1 MVHPPPDAAG
11 EIVSADVS
19 SELFGLP
26 AVNASQAQ
34 ARCGRVVEGGRPCS
48 REEFL
53 TNFPRRYPVFPPYAA
68 VSYSN
73 VAFAIVGAALETV
86 TNQSYETLV
95 TREIFEPLQMSR
107 TSVVAPLDNSWGI
120 RPFGPNAWDLDLGF
134 DSPAGS
140 VYSSTNDLTKLG
152 RAILQ
157 STLLRPSQTRRWL
170 KPQAHTASLE
180 LNIGAPWEIVRL
192 SDRTPDGR
200 AVDLYL
206 KGGGLGQYQTLLA
219 LIPDYDVVMTFMS
232 AGPPPRWLL
241 VDIVIDVV
249 LDRKSVV

>member
-48 REEFL
+48 REGNCPWNRVPHISLTDDFVPSEFL

-134 DSPAGS
+134 DSPYGAS
-140 VYSSTNDLTKLG
+140 FFTS
-152 RAILQ
+152 RCAM
-157 STLLRPSQTRRWL
+157 RPC
-170 KPQAHTASLE
+170 
-180 LNIGAPWEIVRL
+180 G
-192 SDRTPDGR
+192 DD
-200 AVDLYL
+200 
-206 KGGGLGQYQTLLA
+206 
-219 LIPDYDVVMTFMS
+219 
-232 AGPPPRWLL
+232 
-241 VDIVIDVV
+241 
-249 LDRKSVV
+249 